1 MLKVRLAP
9 NILDPKITV
18 HQAASIKCML
28 SLCVIS
34 KIVIRSDENIFYF
47 CSSPI
52 HGVIQYGAMF
62 RITNE
67 IADDA

>member
-1 MLKVRLAP
+1 LEVRLAP

-18 HQAASIKCML
+18 HQAVSIKCML
-28 SLCVIS
+28 SLCVVS
-34 KIVIRSDENIFYF
+34 KIVFRSDENMFYYY
-47 CSSPI
+47 SSPI

-62 RITNE
+62 QITNE